1 MQSRNPAAAGT
12 IIACATGNFVSA
24 TPMVNT
30 VFGLFLIP
38 LSQEFNWARSGI
50 SAVLGIVAVVGALA
64 YPVVGRLADL
74 YGARRIVLAGNLLFA
89 GAIASAALANG
100 SLIQFYAI
108 FALIGVTAALPSTVL
123 LTKIVSAWSVKRRG
137 VYIGLTAGLGNG
149 LGATLVPIFAQMLM
163 SAEGWRATYVGLG
176 VATAVIGFPVLYML
190 LREAPANL
198 RESETEID
206 ADKGMTLDAARRTP
220 TFWMILTAIALGAG
234 CMTAIFAHVIPML
247 IDRGMDVGRATSV
260 LVVFALVTVAW
271 QVALGFVLDRA
282 RSPRIVAPFY
292 LAAFVGLALFA
303 GSSSYPLLLIAG
315 ALMGIGLGTEYGVM
329 PYYVSRYF
337 GLKAYGA
344 IYGVMYGTVVLVM
357 GFTPFAMDAVFDLS
371 GSYDIAIYA
380 IEAALIVGAVLISRL
395 RPYGVADFV
404 GSDAANRGANLDLPK
419 V

>member
-1 MQSRNPAAAGT
+1 MQSRQPAATGT
-12 IIACATGNFVSA
+12 IIACAVGNFVSA

-38 LSQEFNWARSGI
+38 LSQEFHWPRSGI

-64 YPVVGRLADL
+64 YPAIGRLADL
-74 YGARRIVLAGNLLFA
+74 YGARRIVLVGNLLFA
-89 GAIASAALANG
+89 MAIATAALANG
-100 SLIQFYAI
+100 SLIQFYII
-108 FALIGVTAALPSTVL
+108 FTLIGLTAALPSTVL
-123 LTKIVSAWSVKRRG
+123 LTKVVSAWSVRRRG

-176 VATAVIGFPVLYML
+176 VATAVIGFPILYAL
-190 LREAPANL
+190 LREAPASL
-198 RESETEID
+198 RESEAEIGHD
-206 ADKGMTLDAARRTP
+206 EGLTLDEARRTP
-220 TFWMILTAIALGAG
+220 TFWMILLAIALGAG
-234 CMTAIFAHVIPML
+234 CMTAIFTHVIPML
-247 IDRGMDVGRATSV
+247 IDRGMEPGKATSI

-271 QVALGFVLDRA
+271 QVALGFVLDRV

-292 LAAFVGLALFA
+292 MAAFVGLALFA
-303 GSSSYPLLLIAG
+303 GSSSYPLLLVAG

-329 PYYVSRYF
+329 PYYVSLYF
-337 GLKAYGA
+337 GLKSYGA

-395 RPYGVADFV
+395 RPYGL
-404 GSDAANRGANLDLPK
+404 ANLPVSAVPKPEVGFDLPK
-419 V
+419 L

>member
-1 MQSRNPAAAGT
+1 MQSRQPAATGT
-12 IIACATGNFVSA
+12 IIACAVGNFVSA

-38 LSQEFNWARSGI
+38 LSQEFHWPRSGI
-50 SAVLGIVAVVGALA
+50 SAVLGIVAVAGALA
-64 YPVVGRLADL
+64 YPAIGRLADL
-74 YGARRIVLAGNLLFA
+74 YGARRIVLSGNLLFA
-89 GAIASAALANG
+89 TAIATAALANG
-100 SLIQFYAI
+100 SLIQFYII

-123 LTKIVSAWSVKRRG
+123 LTKMVSAWSVKRRG

-149 LGATLVPIFAQMLM
+149 LGATVVPIFAQMLM
-163 SAEGWRATYVGLG
+163 GAEGWRATYVGLG
-176 VATAVIGFPVLYML
+176 VATAVIGFPILYAL
-190 LREAPANL
+190 LREAPASL
-198 RESETEID
+198 RESEAEIGHD
-206 ADKGMTLDAARRTP
+206 EGLTLDEARRTP
-220 TFWMILTAIALGAG
+220 TFWMILLAVALGAG
-234 CMTAIFAHVIPML
+234 CMTAIFTHVIPML
-247 IDRGMDVGRATSV
+247 IDRGMEPGKATSI

-271 QVALGFVLDRA
+271 QVALGFVLDRV

-303 GSSSYPLLLIAG
+303 GSSSYPLLLVAG

-337 GLKAYGA
+337 GLKSYGA

-395 RPYGVADFV
+395 RPYGL
-404 GSDAANRGANLDLPK
+404 ANLPVSAVPKPEVGFDLPK
-419 V
+419 L